1 MNSLSHIQ
9 IFIGKLLLLLDPSPV
24 KILPCVHHS
33 IHIIIIFIN
42 GLSPRN
48 KTQPVTHGIVLF
60 ATVVGKI
67 VVDKIV
73 VDKIVV
79 GRMVVGK
86 IFVGKI
92 FVGKIVVGRAVF
104 GPSNKPNQ
112 EENW

>member
-9 IFIGKLLLLLDPSPV
+9 IFIGKLLLLLDPSPI

-42 GLSPRN
+42 GLSHRN
-48 KTQPVTHGIVLF
+48 KTPPVTHGNVLF
-60 ATVVGKI
+60 ATVVG
-67 VVDKIV
+67 KIV

-92 FVGKIVVGRAVF
+92 FVGRVVF

>member
-9 IFIGKLLLLLDPSPV
+9 IFIGKLLLLLDPSPI
-24 KILPCVHHS
+24 KLLPCVHHS

-73 VDKIVV
+73 V
-79 GRMVVGK
+79 GRMV
-86 IFVGKI
+86 VGKI